1 VFGSGINIV
10 KTFGFLVVVMGFL
23 WIIGDCAMWFTQFQ
37 HGYWWR
43 RSGELP
49 AGGMI
54 ERDKAI
60 QAMRDISLRL
70 NERHRDIV
78 LPAFVMLAG
87 SVLVLLTPG
96 RRCQGYPAAEQPDGP
111 ANGRQPIRSETISTS
126 STAGSRR

>member
-1 VFGSGINIV
+1 M
-10 KTFGFLVVVMGFL
+10 KAFGFLVVVMGFL
-23 WIIGDCAMWFTQFQ
+23 WIISDCAMWFTQFQ
-37 HGYWWR
+37 HGYWWQ

-49 AGGMI
+49 AGSMI

-78 LPAFVMLAG
+78 LPAFLMLAG
-87 SVLVLLTPG
+87 SALVLLTSG
-96 RRCQGYPAAEQPDGP
+96 RRCQGRPAAVPDGA
-111 ANGRQPIRSETISTS
+111 ANGSPPIRSETNSTS

>member
-1 VFGSGINIV
+1 M
-10 KTFGFLVVVMGFL
+10 KAFGFLVVVMGFL
-23 WIIGDCAMWFTQFQ
+23 WIISDCAMWFTQFQ
-37 HGYWWR
+37 HGYWWW
-43 RSGELP
+43 RSGQLP
-49 AGGMI
+49 AGDMI

-96 RRCQGYPAAEQPDGP
+96 RRCQGRPAAEPDGP
-111 ANGRQPIRSETISTS
+111 ANESQPIRSETNSTS
-126 STAGSRR
+126 SAAGSRR